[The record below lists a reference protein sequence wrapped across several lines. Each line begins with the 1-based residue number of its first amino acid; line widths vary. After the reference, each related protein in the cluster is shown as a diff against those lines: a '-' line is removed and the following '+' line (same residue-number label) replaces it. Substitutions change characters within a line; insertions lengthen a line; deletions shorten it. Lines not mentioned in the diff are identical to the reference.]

1 VTEGARHLRSGGG
14 LRAVIYDLDGLLID
28 SEPAWMEAEEEILG
42 RLGVPLT
49 PERCLETTGLRIDEA
64 VAYWEA
70 RHPWSGPT
78 RSEVVGRILER
89 VLHIIV
95 ARAPLKPGVR
105 ESLAVVRRADLRIA
119 LASSSSLSLIEG
131 VLDRFGLRSEFEAVV
146 SAEGERFGKPHPG
159 VYLTTA
165 ARLGVDPAA
174 CVALED
180 SVNGMLA
187 ARMAGMRCIVVPERW
202 PVDPRFDSAD
212 SVIPSLLDLT
222 PELLQRIERPG

>member
-1 VTEGARHLRSGGG
+1 VTEGARHLRSGGE

-28 SEPAWMEAEEEILG
+28 SEPAWMEAEAEVLG
-42 RLGVPLT
+42 QLGVPLT

-64 VAYWEA
+64 VAHWQA
-70 RHPWSGPT
+70 RYPWSGPT
-78 RSEVVGRILER
+78 RSEVVGRILDR
-89 VLHIIV
+89 VLHLIV
-95 ARAPLKPGVR
+95 ERAPLKPGVR
-105 ESLAVVRRADLRIA
+105 ESLTVVRGVGLRIA

-131 VLDRFGLRSEFEAVV
+131 VLNRFGLGAEFEVVV

-159 VYLTTA
+159 VYLTAA

-187 ARMAGMRCIVVPERW
+187 ARAAGMRCVVVPERW
-202 PVDPRFDSAD
+202 PVDPRFDWAD
-212 SVIPSLLDLT
+212 SVIPSLLELT
-222 PELLQRIERPG
+222 PELLRRIDRRR